1 MVEEI
6 YLWSNYLSRQ
16 IEINYPDETI
26 TYEYNPVTPKYWKTI
41 NPIEFDGNGLYVNRT
56 DYWYVNEKAIYTNG
70 TQEINFALWD
80 EEVVYRPLVNV
91 SLNTSETG
99 LYTLTGV
106 GGPAYVKINNQIK
119 RGTVYVKKGQE
130 LVPVILK

>member
-1 MVEEI
+1 MI
-6 YLWSNYLSRQ
+6 HYDILLYLGYFIQ
-16 IEINYPDETI
+16 
-26 TYEYNPVTPKYWKTI
+26 K
-41 NPIEFDGNGLYVNRT
+41 G
-56 DYWYVNEKAIYTNG
+56 
-70 TQEINFALWD
+70 
-80 EEVVYRPLVNV
+80 EVVYRPLVNV